1 MTNRQQS
8 AGSAN
13 PERFLAFAEELA
25 ETSGAIIRRYFR
37 LPLQVD
43 AKADESPVTVAD
55 REAEAT
61 LRMRIEAAYPE
72 HGIFGEE
79 FGRVREDAEYLWLI
93 DPIDGTKA
101 FISGKPMFGTLI
113 ALLYRGAPVL
123 GIIDQPV
130 LRERW
135 VGAAGQPTSFNGAQ
149 VRVRPCADL
158 ANATLNATSPD
169 MFQGADRQSFKRL
182 ASAVRLPHYGGDCY
196 GYGLLA
202 LGFIDLV
209 VEADLKPYDFAPLI
223 PIIEGAGGV
232 ITDWAGAP
240 LTLNSDGRVLAA
252 GDLRAHTRA
261 LALLIDSR

>member
-1 MTNRQQS
+1 MTGHQQN
-8 AGSAN
+8 AGQL
-13 PERFLAFAEELA
+13 LAFAQELA

-37 LPLQVD
+37 APLQVD
-43 AKADESPVTVAD
+43 AKADESPVTIAD
-55 REAEAT
+55 REAETA
-61 LRMRIEAAYPE
+61 LRARIEETYPE

-79 FGRVREDAEYLWLI
+79 FGRIREEAEYLWLL

-101 FISGKPMFGTLI
+101 FISGKPIFGTLI
-113 ALLYRGAPVL
+113 ALLHRGVPVL

-135 VGAAGQPTSFNGAQ
+135 VGATGQPTTFNGAPAQ
-149 VRVRPCADL
+149 TRPCKDL

-169 MFQGADRQSFKRL
+169 MFEGTDHELFEHL

-209 VEADLKPYDFAPLI
+209 AEADLKPYDFAPLI

-232 ITDWAGAP
+232 ITDWSGAP
-240 LTLNSDGRVLAA
+240 LTTNSDGRVLAA
-252 GDLRAHTRA
+252 GDLRAHARA
-261 LALLIDSR
+261 LALLAGNR

>member
-1 MTNRQQS
+1 MTDRQPNTERLG
-8 AGSAN
+8 A
-13 PERFLAFAEELA
+13 ERFLAFAEELA

-37 LPLQVD
+37 APLQVD

-55 REAEAT
+55 REAEAA
-61 LRMRIEAAYPE
+61 LRARIEAAYPE

-79 FGRVREDAEYLWLI
+79 FGRVREGAEHLWLL

-113 ALLYRGAPVL
+113 ALLDRGAPVL

-135 VGAAGQPTSFNGAQ
+135 VGAAGQPTTFNGAPA
-149 VRVRPCADL
+149 RTRPCADL
-158 ANATLNATSPD
+158 ANATLNTTSPD
-169 MFQGADRQSFKRL
+169 MFRGADRQSFERL
-182 ASAVRLPHYGGDCY
+182 TAAVRLPHYGGDCY

-209 VEADLKPYDFAPLI
+209 VEAELKPYDFAPLI
-223 PIIEGAGGV
+223 PIIEGAGGI

-240 LTLNSDGRVLAA
+240 LTSNSDGRVLAA
-252 GDLRAHTRA
+252 GDLRAHARA
-261 LALLIDSR
+261 LALLAGPG